1 MKHNVLLTGG
11 HAGTTALAVI
21 QEINKKHSDWNI
33 YWVGPKHAVEGKKN
47 LTLEFKLFPEYDVHC
62 LPIRAGR
69 IQRKFT
75 KHTIPA
81 LVRIPVGIVQAFGLV
96 LRIKPKVI
104 LSFGGF
110 AGFPVVVA
118 GFFLGIPVVVHEQTV
133 AVGLANKHSARFARK
148 ITLARMESAKYFPK
162 DKVVVVGNPMLAEV
176 REVKAK
182 TVMNK
187 PPHLFITCGSRG
199 SQIINR
205 ALAPIIPT
213 LLHNFEITHQ
223 TGDLDI
229 EEFTSIKKSLPHELQ
244 TKYHPTAFYEPTAI
258 GDYYSKADIIIARA
272 GANTVSEVIYTKRP
286 TLFIPIPWTRYNEQT
301 KNAEFA
307 RDLGIARIIHQD
319 DLAPDSIQKEI
330 AYLLTHWEKMI
341 SNMKEPVV
349 KDESA
354 AASVVDIMDTW
365 L

>member
-21 QEINKKHSDWNI
+21 EEIQKKHDWKI
-33 YWVGPKHAVEGKKN
+33 YWVGPKHAVEGKRN
-47 LTLEFKLFPEYDVHC
+47 LTLEFKLFPDYNVTC

-96 LRIKPKVI
+96 MRVKPKVI

-118 GFFLGIPVVVHEQTV
+118 GFLLGIPVVVHEQTV

-148 ITLARMESAKYFPK
+148 ITLARAESAKYFPK
-162 DKVVVVGNPMLAEV
+162 DKVVVVGNPMLSQV
-176 REVKAK
+176 RSVTPK
-182 TVMNK
+182 TAIGA
-187 PPHLFITCGSRG
+187 PPQLFITCGSRG

-213 LLHNFEITHQ
+213 LLAEYEITHQ

-229 EEFTSIKKSLPHELQ
+229 EEFLSIKKALPLNLQ
-244 TKYHPTAFYEPTAI
+244 KKYHPTAFYEPTSI
-258 GDYYSKADIIIARA
+258 GTYYSKADIIIARA
-272 GANTVSEVIYTKRP
+272 GANTVSEVIYVKRP
-286 TLFIPIPWTRYNEQT
+286 TLFIPIPWSRYNEQT

-307 RDLGIARIIHQD
+307 RDLGIARVIHQN
-319 DLAPDSIQKEI
+319 DLAPDVIQKEVE
-330 AYLLTHWEKMI
+330 YLKSHWKKMVQE
-341 SNMKEPVV
+341 MKTPPI